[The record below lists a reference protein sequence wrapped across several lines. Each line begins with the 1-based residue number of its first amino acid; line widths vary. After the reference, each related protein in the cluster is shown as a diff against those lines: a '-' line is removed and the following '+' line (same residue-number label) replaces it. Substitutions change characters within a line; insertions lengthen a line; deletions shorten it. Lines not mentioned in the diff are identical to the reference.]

1 MKNNAH
7 ETISKRYVVQDSS
20 NLTLTLDR
28 SNSAAAI
35 SQAASGSPAP
45 TMNNRIEDWIERMKC
60 IAASGVW
67 LPFAAI
73 RITHAKKPMAL
84 SEISAMVNLCPMR
97 SFVLVVVAHDPRFAN
112 AGHEGLQLSVPINAS
127 SAAATCQRIVDQH
140 HNDRAHDCD
149 DHAVDIQSSYA

>member
-73 RITHAKKPMAL
+73 RITHAKKPMAFI
-84 SEISAMVNLCPMR
+84 EISAMVNLCPMR
-97 SFVLVVVAHDPRFAN
+97 AFVWIRSRSRFAN

-140 HNDRAHDCD
+140 HNDRARDCD
-149 DHAVDIQSSYA
+149 DHAIDIQSSYA

>member
-7 ETISKRYVVQDSS
+7 ETISKRYVIQDSS

-45 TMNNRIEDWIERMKC
+45 TINNRIEDWIDRMKC

-67 LPFAAI
+67 LPYAAI
-73 RITHAKKPMAL
+73 RMTHAKKPTAL
-84 SEISAMVNLCPMR
+84 RKISAVVNLCPMR
-97 SFVLVVVAHDPRFAN
+97 LLVSN
-112 AGHEGLQLSVPINAS
+112 ALFSCALTFLIPVIHGEEL
-127 SAAATCQRIVDQH
+127 
-140 HNDRAHDCD
+140 
-149 DHAVDIQSSYA
+149 